1 MCFDSILQSVHYSAD
16 EISSKSLMEVLSF
29 STIYILYLFSATLF
43 FHSVTFWRQIL
54 YFLLHY
60 FQLLVALQITSC
72 IRGNQD
78 DKTLIPITRKMLNI
92 RSSNQSTIA

>member
-43 FHSVTFWRQIL
+43 FHSGGIFGGRYCTF
-54 YFLLHY
+54 Y
-60 FQLLVALQITSC
+60 
-72 IRGNQD
+72 
-78 DKTLIPITRKMLNI
+78 
-92 RSSNQSTIA
+92 STTFSY